1 MKRLDF
7 SIQEAGC
14 LLYAADRNLGGLP
27 FGDLYSADWKSLTFQ
42 GAIMML
48 SLYQDDGYTVRVVLG
63 DLTPEEQ
70 TEWTAKAVWKLNLE
84 SGKMVVSG
92 VCDEDL
98 EEYLEDFPPAE
109 SGGNYQLGC
118 FVEVPKGEYTATI
131 YSYPPGDL
139 SGGLMRIENPRL
151 FRECFGKDADLK
163 YEKPLEYFNRTRPFE
178 TPPAWVTDGFE
189 EADFLHFLIHLAP
202 LSSDLKVPDFEPDG
216 CILWEYR
223 KPPIFPVGIRL

>member
-14 LLYAADRNLGGLP
+14 LIYAADRNLGGLP
-27 FGDLYSADWKSLTFQ
+27 FGDLYSADWKNLTFQ

-63 DLTPEEQ
+63 DLTLEEQ

-84 SGKMVVSG
+84 SGKMVISG

-109 SGGNYQLGC
+109 SGGNYELGC
-118 FVEVPKGEYTATI
+118 FVEVPKG
-131 YSYPPGDL
+131 
-139 SGGLMRIENPRL
+139 
-151 FRECFGKDADLK
+151 
-163 YEKPLEYFNRTRPFE
+163 
-178 TPPAWVTDGFE
+178 V
-189 EADFLHFLIHLAP
+189 
-202 LSSDLKVPDFEPDG
+202 
-216 CILWEYR
+216 
-223 KPPIFPVGIRL
+223 